1 MGNKKEEIDILESFI
16 SEYDEEI
23 EILSTST
30 AKSVYP
36 KYNQENPD
44 FIIKCNNEYVGIE
57 LFELVSSH
65 NPNMLKSREEEKLNI
80 KQQHHLLNHREKLK
94 TNLLYEN
101 ENLLDVA
108 VEQIN
113 RKIGEKLKNYIDTK
127 IWLLGFAN
135 KNFNFKLLD
144 TALED
149 YSQDFIRN
157 YIIDNITFTKQID
170 KIFLFK
176 CFGDN
181 KILEIIPKAL

>member
-1 MGNKKEEIDILESFI
+1 MGNKNEEIEILENFI
-16 SEYDEEI
+16 SEYDKGI
-23 EILSTST
+23 KILTT
-30 AKSVYP
+30 TEAKSVYP

-65 NPNMLKSREEEKLNI
+65 NTTLLKSREEEKLNI

-101 ENLLDVA
+101 EQLLVVV

-113 RKIGEKLKNYIDTK
+113 RKIENKLKNYVNTK
-127 IWLLGFAN
+127 IWLLGYAN
-135 KNFNFKLLD
+135 KIFNFKLLD

-149 YSQDFIRN
+149 YNHDFIRK
-157 YIIDNITFTKQID
+157 YIINKVTCTEQIE

-181 KILEIIPKAL
+181 KILEITPKAL